1 MRSALAEGRAGNMR
15 LVNKPYIFMQNPY
28 RDAVLKKVGIL
39 MVEMAMVGCAIFC
52 VVQLYFLSAR

>member
-1 MRSALAEGRAGNMR
+1 
-15 LVNKPYIFMQNPY
+15 MQNPY

-39 MVEMAMVGCAIFC
+39 MVELAMVGCAVFC